1 MRIKG
6 IYNSKSKTIETVDG
20 QVYEIELK
28 RVEIGDNEG
37 SNIIMAKL
45 TDSYYD
51 DISNTKFNFVVFDFN
66 RSLKSSNINGVL
78 AKNYGEACDLYL
90 EGIAEDM

>member
-6 IYNSKSKTIETVDG
+6 IYDSKSKTIETVDG
-20 QVYEIELK
+20 QVYEIEIK

-37 SNIIMAKL
+37 SNIIMAKM

-51 DISNTKFNFVVFDFN
+51 DISNTKFNFVVFGFN
-66 RSLKSSNINGVL
+66 KKSSNINGVL
-78 AKNYGEACDLYL
+78 TKNYGEACDLYL